1 MTERPTPPADETAFG
16 ADAPVDRTSTRFPP
30 VILTGQIGPEQARRY
45 RTVPFAV
52 PDGVEQIHLTY
63 DYSDRIASD
72 PDLDN
77 GNTLDIGLFDER
89 GTAAGGP
96 GFRGW
101 SGSDKRSFTVGSEWS
116 TPPYRA
122 GPIGAGEWSV
132 LLGPY
137 KVAPTGLHYRVEIT
151 FDTGPIDRPV
161 PPAAPDWLR
170 PAIAS
175 PAEPGWVRAD
185 LHSHTVFSDG
195 DSWPIETM
203 AAAWAAGLDV
213 IGITDHNSAIS
224 AAEAAGVQTGGPLLV
239 PGVETTTYGGHWNAW
254 AAPDSTG
261 HRWYDFREPT
271 GPATE
276 AAMAAAVADGALVSI
291 NHPKP
296 LGPAWVY
303 PQVTSFHAIEVWNGD
318 WDKLNPIALAYWEAL
333 LRRGMRV
340 VAIGGSDTHRFR
352 TPHRP
357 RFGIP
362 DARFGTPTTFIR
374 SGVGPPTVA
383 SVLAALRRGDCFVSE
398 SPTGPELYVS
408 PMADGPET
416 ALRVRVVG
424 ATGETLSVIG
434 PEGAV
439 FAAAVPST
447 DWSIAVPFA
456 TGTPWL
462 RTQVTDRVGR
472 VRALSNA
479 VWPSPP

>member
-1 MTERPTPPADETAFG
+1 MSGTDPSAFSQEDIIDRNARPITQ
-16 ADAPVDRTSTRFPP
+16 P
-30 VILTGQIGPEQARRY
+30 VILTGHIVPDQAQRY
-45 RTVPFAV
+45 LTLPFTV

-63 DYSDRIASD
+63 DYSDRTAAD

-89 GTAAGGP
+89 GTGAGGP

-101 SGSDKRSFTVGSEWS
+101 SGSDKRAFTIGRAWS
-116 TPPYRA
+116 TPPYRS
-122 GPIGAGEWSV
+122 GPIGAGLWSV

-137 KVAPTGLHYRVEIT
+137 KVAMAGLDYRIEIT
-151 FDTGPIDRPV
+151 FDPGLADHAVPPTAPGWDRPEI
-161 PPAAPDWLR
+161 AP
-170 PAIAS
+170 

-195 DSWPIETM
+195 DSWPVETM
-203 AAAWAAGLDV
+203 AAAWTAGLDV

-224 AAEAAGVQTGGPLLV
+224 AADAAGNLTGGPLLI

-254 AAPDSTG
+254 AAPGTPG

-276 AAMAAAVADGALVSI
+276 AAMAAAVADGAFVSI
-291 NHPKP
+291 NHPRP
-296 LGPAWVY
+296 LSPAWLY
-303 PQVTSFHAIEVWNGD
+303 PEVTSFHAVEVWNGD

-333 LRRGMRV
+333 LRRGVHV
-340 VAIGGSDTHRFR
+340 VAIGGSDTHRLR

-374 SGVGPPTVA
+374 TGAGPPTVA
-383 SVLAALRRGDCFVSE
+383 SVLAALRRGDCFISE
-398 SPTGPELYVS
+398 SPIGPELYVS
-408 PMADGPET
+408 RVVGET
-416 ALRVRVVG
+416 DAPVRVRVVG
-424 ATGETLSVIG
+424 AADETLSVIG
-434 PEGAV
+434 PAGAV
-439 FAAAVPST
+439 FAAALPTT
-447 DWSIAVPFA
+447 DWSTDVPFL
-456 TGTPWL
+456 TGTSWL
-462 RTQVTDRVGR
+462 RAQVTDRVGR

-479 VWPSPP
+479 IWRSPQ

>member
-1 MTERPTPPADETAFG
+1 MTMPISPAFEPGDPEG
-16 ADAPVDRTSTRFPP
+16 STLSP
-30 VILTGQIGPEQARRY
+30 VILTGHIVPERARRY
-45 RTVPFAV
+45 LTVPFTV
-52 PDGVEQIHLTY
+52 PDGVAQLRLRY

-89 GTAAGGP
+89 GAAAGGP

-101 SGSDKRSFTVGSEWS
+101 SGSDKRDFIVGRDWS
-116 TPPYRA
+116 TPPYRP
-122 GPIGAGEWSV
+122 GPIGAGTWSV

-137 KVAPTGLHYRVEIT
+137 KVAPAGLDYRIEIA
-151 FDTGPIDRPV
+151 FGPQQTERPTP
-161 PPAAPDWLR
+161 PPAPVWQRPEIAP
-170 PAIAS
+170 

-195 DSWPIETM
+195 DSWPSETM
-203 AAAWAAGLDV
+203 AAAWTAGLDV

-224 AAEAAGVQTGGPLLV
+224 AAEIADAAGDQTGGPLLV

-254 AAPDSTG
+254 SAPGVVG

-276 AAMAAAVADGALVSI
+276 AAMAAAVADGAFVSI

-296 LGPAWVY
+296 LGPPWLY
-303 PQVTSFHAIEVWNGD
+303 PEVTSFHAVEVWNGD
-318 WDKLNPIALAYWEAL
+318 WDKLNPISLAYWEAL
-333 LRRGMRV
+333 LRRGVRA
-340 VAIGGSDTHRFR
+340 VAIGGSDTHRLR
-352 TPHRP
+352 TAHRP

-374 SGVGPPTVA
+374 IGDGPPTVA
-383 SVLAALRRGDCFVSE
+383 TVLAALRRGDCFVAE

-408 PMADGPET
+408 RVSDAPEA

-424 ATGETLSVIG
+424 AAGETLSVIG
-434 PEGAV
+434 PDGAV
-439 FAAAVPST
+439 FATAVPGV
-447 DWSIAVPFA
+447 DWS
-456 TGTPWL
+456 TGVAFPAGLAWL
-462 RTQVTDRVGR
+462 RAQVTDRVGR
-472 VRALSNA
+472 VRVLSNA
-479 VWPSPP
+479 VWRS

>member
-1 MTERPTPPADETAFG
+1 MS
-16 ADAPVDRTSTRFPP
+16 RTSPSALSQEDIIDQTAGPSTQP
-30 VILTGQIGPEQARRY
+30 LILTGHIAPEQARRY
-45 RTVPFAV
+45 LTVPFTV
-52 PDGVEQIHLTY
+52 PDGVEQIHLSY

-101 SGSDKRSFTVGSEWS
+101 SGSDKRAFTVGGDWA
-116 TPPYRA
+116 TPPYRS
-122 GPIGAGEWSV
+122 GEIGAGVWSI

-137 KVAPTGLHYRVEIT
+137 KVALAGLDYRIEIT
-151 FDTGPIDRPV
+151 FDPGLTDHPV
-161 PPAAPDWLR
+161 PPAEPGWARPEIAP
-170 PAIAS
+170 PT
-175 PAEPGWVRAD
+175 EPGWVRAD

-195 DSWPIETM
+195 DSWPVETM
-203 AAAWAAGLDV
+203 AAAWTVGLNV

-224 AAEAAGVQTGGPLLV
+224 ATEAAGNPGGGPLLI

-254 AAPDSTG
+254 AAPGSPG

-276 AAMAAAVADGALVSI
+276 AAMAVAAADGAFVSI

-296 LGPAWVY
+296 LGPAWMF
-303 PQVTSFHAIEVWNGD
+303 PEVTSFHAVEVWNGD
-318 WDKLNPIALAYWEAL
+318 WDKLNPIALASWEGL
-333 LRRGMRV
+333 LRRGVRV
-340 VAIGGSDTHRFR
+340 VAIGGSDTHRLQ

-362 DARFGTPTTFIR
+362 DARFGRPTTFIR
-374 SGVGPPTVA
+374 IGDGPTTVA
-383 SVLAALRRGDCFVSE
+383 SVLAALRRGDCFISE

-408 PMADGPET
+408 RVADELN
-416 ALRVRVVG
+416 AYVRVRVVR
-424 ATGETLSVIG
+424 AAGETLSVLG
-434 PEGAV
+434 PDGAV
-439 FAAAVPST
+439 LAAALPAT
-447 DWSIAVPFA
+447 DWSTDVPFPA
-456 TGTPWL
+456 GTPWL
-462 RTQVTDRVGR
+462 RAQVTDRVGR

-479 VWPSPP
+479 IWVDAHNT